1 MYKIYIGK
9 MTKNLLHR
17 LRSFLSPRAM
27 QGVVERVEPLTAQEL
42 QRKAFLSFSEPYYTK
57 DDFGNYP
64 QQVFYINYFGDL
76 VSEEA
81 PKVPVS
87 GDMMDFRRKYQ
98 EYKPGDKFP

>member
-1 MYKIYIGK
+1 
-9 MTKNLLHR
+9 
-17 LRSFLSPRAM
+17 M
-27 QGVVERVEPLTAQEL
+27 QGIVERVEPLTEQDL
-42 QRKAFLSFSEPYYTK
+42 QRKLLGQPYYIK